1 MSRATVESQL
11 ADFAT
16 ALIENSGGII
26 DWQPDGVR
34 ATAIVPT
41 ELAESLGQH
50 DDTFIVQSQPTE
62 AGLTLSLGGEFVD
75 LAARALRHFVPSVGT
90 FAIEN
95 LPVRKTEFAAAV
107 ESSFGWQNARA
118 KVLEGHAVTVPY
130 HAWWFQ
136 ATLQSEETW
145 ESLIPVT
152 LNARSGVPVPLS
164 GLLDLD
170 ALSLTS
176 EPLAAVD
183 STLELAAR
191 VIEAETLRMA
201 ASFMQRVDTRR
212 ERDRKRL
219 LDYYRAIQREGSTPN
234 RRTKTA
240 PTAEETETRT
250 RAVKLELQRKLSE
263 LDERYMFS
271 AVLRPV
277 ALAEFRIPA
286 VAIDVEIHRKT
297 QKRVFQVYWNGLL
310 KQMEPMTCSGCRRC
324 SWNFWFTNEAVDP
337 LCPVCHDK
345 KPKIPQ

>member
-1 MSRATVESQL
+1 
-11 ADFAT
+11 
-16 ALIENSGGII
+16 
-26 DWQPDGVR
+26 
-34 ATAIVPT
+34 
-41 ELAESLGQH
+41 
-50 DDTFIVQSQPTE
+50 
-62 AGLTLSLGGEFVD
+62 
-75 LAARALRHFVPSVGT
+75 
-90 FAIEN
+90 
-95 LPVRKTEFAAAV
+95 
-107 ESSFGWQNARA
+107 
-118 KVLEGHAVTVPY
+118 
-130 HAWWFQ
+130 
-136 ATLQSEETW
+136 
-145 ESLIPVT
+145 
-152 LNARSGVPVPLS
+152 
-164 GLLDLD
+164 
-170 ALSLTS
+170 
-176 EPLAAVD
+176 
-183 STLELAAR
+183 
-191 VIEAETLRMA
+191 
-201 ASFMQRVDTRR
+201 MQRVDTRR

-310 KQMEPMTCSGCRRC
+310 KQMEPMTCIGCRRC

-337 LCPVCHDK
+337 LCPACHDK